1 MASMPEITFTNQL
14 TIELDYSFSTF
25 LKFNK
30 LINDSYEEH
39 YHQVY
44 SSSTLPDEKLNDM
57 IYLELN
63 IFDIFKS
70 ISTGIEL

>member
-30 LINDSYEEH
+30 LIYYSYEEH

-63 IFDIFKS
+63 VFDIL